1 MSGTL
6 NTIRKMIQEVKT
18 KLDRC
23 NPKSFKQ
30 ADVDAAAQERMLLK
44 EKLNMLENAEQG
56 EMDAIAAAEAEDRQA
71 RKVALLQSIAKE
83 STKQQKVFNSLN
95 DKLNK
100 TLLELVNL
108 LEERSQLFYPSSFG
122 LNKLENKQLLSQ
134 SDIDMLGNALK
145 SLRYGNSS
153 IEFEASFS
161 QAFRHATN
169 QLPNESTVRS
179 GLISLVRSTWG
190 AKPYQ
195 PIEQSIPEVCE
206 AILNP
211 IDTPDELDAE
221 Y

>member
-83 STKQQKVFNSLN
+83 STNQQKAFNSLN
-95 DKLNK
+95 TKI
-100 TLLELVNL
+100 
-108 LEERSQLFYPSSFG
+108 R
-122 LNKLENKQLLSQ
+122 
-134 SDIDMLGNALK
+134 
-145 SLRYGNSS
+145 
-153 IEFEASFS
+153 
-161 QAFRHATN
+161 
-169 QLPNESTVRS
+169 
-179 GLISLVRSTWG
+179 
-190 AKPYQ
+190 
-195 PIEQSIPEVCE
+195 
-206 AILNP
+206 
-211 IDTPDELDAE
+211 
-221 Y
+221 

>member
-1 MSGTL
+1 MSETL
-6 NTIRKMIQEVKT
+6 STIRKMIQEVKT
-18 KLDRC
+18 TLDQC
-23 NPKSFKQ
+23 TPKSFKQ

-44 EKLNMLENAEQG
+44 EKLNMLETAEQK
-56 EMDAIAAAEAEDRQA
+56 EVDAIAMAEADELHA
-71 RKVALLQSIAKE
+71 RKVALLEGIAKE
-83 STKQQKVFNSLN
+83 STKQQKAFNSLN
-95 DKLNK
+95 AKLNK
-100 TLLELVNL
+100 ILLELVNL

-134 SDIDMLGNALK
+134 SDIDMLGSALK
-145 SLRYGNSS
+145 SLRSGNSGT
-153 IEFEASFS
+153 EFEASFS
-161 QAFRHATN
+161 QAFRHATD

-179 GLISLVRSTWG
+179 GLNSVVRATWG

-195 PIEQSIPEVCE
+195 SIEQSIPEVCE